1 MKDLP
6 SIEHHYVYIVQCTNG
21 SLYTGYSKN
30 IVQRIAVHNAGK
42 GGRYTRA
49 HRPVELLAYC
59 QFATKSEALRAEYTI
74 KQLPRH
80 QKLAF
85 IKKQHLDLINMA
97 PSQELSQQSN
107 DTEKK
112 NTIK

>member
-1 MKDLP
+1 MDEPQEKDR
-6 SIEHHYVYIVQCTNG
+6 HYVYIVQCANG
-21 SLYTGYSKN
+21 AFYTGYSKN
-30 IVQRIAVHNAGK
+30 VEQRILMHNAGK

-49 HRPVELLAYC
+49 NRPVELVACC

-85 IKKQHLDLINMA
+85 IRKYI
-97 PSQELSQQSN
+97 
-107 DTEKK
+107 
-112 NTIK
+112 